1 MHAIRLIIIRF
12 SGCFF
17 LPFIR
22 THAGIFTYG
31 LACSGFPSF
40 DKRTYVCVRV
50 RIPFPYIYLPNI
62 VTTLSVIFRSIVL
75 RISYMYTLGIS
86 PESKMEYCIVCLY
99 FTPITH
105 QMQFWFY
112 YERQRSHANNAMD
125 SAIHLMNVIVR
136 FVHRKYSEHKM
147 VLHSSID
154 LFCYF
159 RAWVQLGN
167 VKFCDQILNMIK
179 KMNAHAIVNT
189 DNFRLQWL
197 NSSITLAMADDI
209 VAIKIEVAKMHPI
222 FLHLT

>member
-1 MHAIRLIIIRF
+1 MCTCAYPVPIY
-12 SGCFF
+12 
-17 LPFIR
+17 
-22 THAGIFTYG
+22 IFTKHCNDSLCDFSLYC
-31 LACSGFPSF
+31 A
-40 DKRTYVCVRV
+40 
-50 RIPFPYIYLPNI
+50 PY
-62 VTTLSVIFRSIVL
+62 T
-75 RISYMYTLGIS
+75 YMYTLGIS

-189 DNFRLQWL
+189 DNFRLQ
-197 NSSITLAMADDI
+197 
-209 VAIKIEVAKMHPI
+209 
-222 FLHLT
+222 